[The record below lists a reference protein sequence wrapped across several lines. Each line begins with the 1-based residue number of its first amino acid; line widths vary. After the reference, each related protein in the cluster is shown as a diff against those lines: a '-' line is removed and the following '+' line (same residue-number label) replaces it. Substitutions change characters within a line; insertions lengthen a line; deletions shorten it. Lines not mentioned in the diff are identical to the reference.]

1 MYFKYMK
8 FGFLG
13 IFANLIEI
21 LVQGF
26 VFSNALNVEDP
37 ALILS
42 FLRIQGMN
50 MYVIMI
56 HHDIIAAMY
65 WYTVLIIMLIKTEK
79 IKICL
84 LRYCTT
90 YDYQL

>member
-26 VFSNALNVEDP
+26 VFSNALNWG
-37 ALILS
+37 
-42 FLRIQGMN
+42 IQHKSSVSSEYM
-50 MYVIMI
+50 
-56 HHDIIAAMY
+56 A
-65 WYTVLIIMLIKTEK
+65 
-79 IKICL
+79 
-84 LRYCTT
+84 
-90 YDYQL
+90 

>member
-1 MYFKYMK
+1 MCSGEVQVMYFKYMK

-37 ALILS
+37 A
-42 FLRIQGMN
+42 
-50 MYVIMI
+50 
-56 HHDIIAAMY
+56 
-65 WYTVLIIMLIKTEK
+65 
-79 IKICL
+79 
-84 LRYCTT
+84 
-90 YDYQL
+90 